1 MTILLKLS
9 QLIDALNRFVGKA
22 VIWLILAST
31 VISALNAVVR
41 KIFHTSSNAYLEVQ
55 WYLFAWAFLLAAGY
69 TLLRQEHV
77 KIDVLYG
84 TLKRRTQV
92 WIEIFG
98 FLFFLTPFC
107 LIILYYAIPMVQYM
121 YVSGESS
128 QNTRRL
134 IRWPAWL
141 PIPIGVTL
149 LMLQGWSELIKRMAF
164 LTGDGPDPTLKA
176 GEKSAEEELAEIL
189 RLRTEQEQ
197 AAAVPAAQA
206 R

>member
-98 FLFFLTPFC
+98 FLG
-107 LIILYYAIPMVQYM
+107 IDRNAGIMVDAVAQ
-121 YVSGESS
+121 G
-128 QNTRRL
+128 
-134 IRWPAWL
+134 A
-141 PIPIGVTL
+141 GVL
-149 LMLQGWSELIKRMAF
+149 EFERQPEVVEER
-164 LTGDGPDPTLKA
+164 A
-176 GEKSAEEELAEIL
+176 GV
-189 RLRTEQEQ
+189 
-197 AAAVPAAQA
+197 AAV
-206 R
+206 

>member
-31 VISALNAVVR
+31 MISAINAVVR

-84 TLKRRTQV
+84 TLKRTGT
-92 WIEIFG
+92 IEIIHEKIRFFEGNTDSRKNYGKPFAGTTHFG
-98 FLFFLTPFC
+98 LSRYLC
-107 LIILYYAIPMVQYM
+107 CQLGM
-121 YVSGESS
+121 
-128 QNTRRL
+128 
-134 IRWPAWL
+134 W
-141 PIPIGVTL
+141 
-149 LMLQGWSELIKRMAF
+149 
-164 LTGDGPDPTLKA
+164 KA
-176 GEKSAEEELAEIL
+176 GTGEH
-189 RLRTEQEQ
+189 R
-197 AAAVPAAQA
+197 
-206 R
+206 